1 MKFAERMDRFGE
13 GIFSR
18 LAELKRQKL
27 EAGENVVDLS
37 IGAPNIPPAQHILD
51 VLCKEAADKNNYI
64 YAINDQKDLLQA
76 VSQWYERRYGVNLD
90 PDTEIC
96 SLLGSQEGLA
106 HIAMSIVR
114 ETWSWCRI
122 RVIRFL
128 RMVRVWQVQSFTI
141 CRKKKKMVT

>member
-51 VLCKEAADKNNYI
+51 VLCKEALIKTI
-64 YAINDQKDLLQA
+64 TFTL
-76 VSQWYERRYGVNLD
+76 SMTRRTSCRLFLSG
-90 PDTEIC
+90 
-96 SLLGSQEGLA
+96 
-106 HIAMSIVR
+106 MSAA
-114 ETWSWCRI
+114 TA
-122 RVIRFL
+122 
-128 RMVRVWQVQSFTI
+128 
-141 CRKKKKMVT
+141 